1 MNIFS
6 YILINFLYFI
16 GSSTAWSFGVGYY
29 TLYRP
34 VIAGMLTGLI
44 LGDVTMGMMAGA
56 IVNIVYLDFVSTGG
70 SLKGDPCLTGIIAA
84 ISAIVFKI
92 NAVEA
97 LAVAFPFGFIGILI
111 WKYRLNINIYFVKK
125 LESSTNLNSKSSMFV
140 YNALLPQLLLLGMSS
155 IIMIICFLIIYILQ
169 SYFTAYYELLRNVL
183 FLSGMFL
190 IINSIFINILRIKD
204 IKLVYLYFLTCA
216 VFLIV
221 NSNIIIYGLLAFL
234 IYYIFIDYKNASKV
248 NCNKNDTSGIIT
260 KASLFKSWAI
270 WMNFSHAC
278 YNFERMQGLAFAH
291 TMNNIICKLYDNE
304 SERIERIKYY
314 TDFFNAEPNLGTPIH
329 GYVISLEE
337 KRANNEEEIDIN
349 NLKKGMMG
357 VVSGLGDSLT
367 QTVLTPIFISFCI
380 YFALSKNLIGTI
392 IFVLTLAFIIIYISY
407 SGFLKGYYNGKT
419 GLIERI
425 NEVKN
430 SKVKKYFNIIF
441 SILFVLI
448 VFMLRVNYIN
458 LIKLNLINLIIILFS
473 STLYQF
479 LLYKKIKENYLIPLV
494 YLIPLMIV
502 LIV

>member
-1 MNIFS
+1 MNIYSFV
-6 YILINFLYFI
+6 LINFLYFI

-44 LGDVTMGMMAGA
+44 LGDVGMGMMAGA
-56 IVNIVYLDFVSTGG
+56 IANIVYLDFVSTGG

-84 ISAIVFKI
+84 LSAFVFKI
-92 NAVEA
+92 NAIEA

-125 LESSTNLNSKSSMFV
+125 MESSNNLNSKSSMFK
-140 YNALLPQLLLLGMSS
+140 YNALLPQLLLLVMSTM
-155 IIMIICFLIIYILQ
+155 IMIVCFLIMYVLR
-169 SYFTAYYELLRNVL
+169 SYFTAYYEILRKTL

-204 IKLVYLYFLTCA
+204 IKIILIYILTCVA
-216 VFLIV
+216 LFIV
-221 NSNIIIYGLLAFL
+221 NSNIIMYVLLVFL
-234 IYYIFIDYKNASKV
+234 IYNIIIDYKNSSKAKY
-248 NCNKNDTSGIIT
+248 NNNLGIISKT
-260 KASLFKSWAI
+260 SLFKSWAI

-291 TMNNIICKLYDNE
+291 SMKNVICMLYDNE
-304 SERIERIKYY
+304 SERIQRIRYY

-329 GYVISLEE
+329 GFVISLEE
-337 KRANNEEEIDIN
+337 KRANNEENIDIN

-357 VVSGLGDSLT
+357 VISGLGDSFT

-380 YFALSKNLIGTI
+380 YFALSKNFVGTI
-392 IFVLTLAFIIIYISY
+392 ILALALAFIIIYISY
-407 SGFLKGYYNGKT
+407 SGFLKGYYNGKS

-430 SKVKKYFNIIF
+430 SRVKKYFNIIF
-441 SILFVLI
+441 SILFVLVI
-448 VFMLRVNYIN
+448 VKLKVNYSD
-458 LIKLNLINLIIILFS
+458 LIEYNFINLIIIFLS
-473 STLYQF
+473 SIIYQF
-479 LLYKKIKENYLIPLV
+479 LLYKKIKENYLIFLV
-494 YLIPLMIV
+494 YLIPLAITLFV
-502 LIV
+502 K